1 MVTLRWTTSRIS
13 VHHPGYHLIFCP
25 NDRRLRLGP
34 SVGHKCWTQVLD
46 TSVGHKCWTQVLGEN
61 RERVIV
67 LHNEKAVEL
76 AVKTESVEVM
86 PNHVHLF
93 VRRSLVLALYFLGG
107 QMKGYTSRNLWAV
120 FSSRVSPLPLLWTCS
135 DSIESVG
142 PISKDAKEKTIE
154 EQRGR

>member
-1 MVTLRWTTSRIS
+1 M
-13 VHHPGYHLIFCP
+13 
-25 NDRRLRLGP
+25 LGP
-34 SVGHKCWTQVLD
+34 SVGYKCW
-46 TSVGHKCWTQVLGEN
+46 GGEN

-76 AVKTESVEVM
+76 AVKTESMEVM

-107 QMKGYTSRNLWAV
+107 QMKGYTARNLWAA
-120 FSSRVSPLPLLWTCS
+120 FPSLVSPLPSLWTSS
-135 DSIESVG
+135 DYIESVG
-142 PISKDAKEKTIE
+142 PICKDANEKTIE

>member
-1 MVTLRWTTSRIS
+1 MGR
-13 VHHPGYHLIFCP
+13 
-25 NDRRLRLGP
+25 
-34 SVGHKCWTQVLD
+34 SVGYKCW
-46 TSVGHKCWTQVLGEN
+46 GGEN

-93 VRRSLVLALYFLGG
+93 VRTSLALAPYFLGG
-107 QMKGYTSRNLWAV
+107 QMKGYTVRNLRAA
-120 FSSRVSPLPLLWTCS
+120 FPSLVSPLPSLWTCS
-135 DSIESVG
+135 DYIESVG
-142 PISKDAKEKTIE
+142 PICKDANEKTIE